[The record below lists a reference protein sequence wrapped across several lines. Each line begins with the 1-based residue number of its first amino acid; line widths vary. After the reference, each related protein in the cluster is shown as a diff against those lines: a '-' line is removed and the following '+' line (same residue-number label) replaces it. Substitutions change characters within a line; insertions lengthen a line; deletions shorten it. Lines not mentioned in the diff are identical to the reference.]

1 MKSPIADRVR
11 TWAIAAVSASMP
23 VLACSRTASHEERP
37 RTRASVAIEWLG
49 SAAHTRKKE
58 PAASRVDMPAEVDS
72 PAQRRWVL
80 HFGDSFVE
88 AWFQQN
94 LRPRFKSL
102 GARFVSKGIRSTYTT
117 SWNSDPDLDLDAFLA
132 GRPSLVIVTLGAN
145 EVLNPQP
152 EIHAHAIESLSRKIA
167 RVSTSCVWTSPP
179 LWLKDTGIVRVI
191 HDHCA
196 PCLFFDSDAS
206 LGGLNDDERERDRI
220 HPNAKGGARWAD
232 VFWTW
237 LVDHRAPGGDPF
249 KLVPFEPRPRD
260 VN

>member
-1 MKSPIADRVR
+1 VKSPIADRVR
-11 TWAIAAVSASMP
+11 TWATAAVTASVA
-23 VLACSRTASHEERP
+23 VLACDRTAPHDDRP
-37 RTRASVAIEWLG
+37 RARASVATEWLG
-49 SAAHTRKKE
+49 TAAHTREKE
-58 PAASRVDMPAEVDS
+58 PATPQIEMPVEVDG

-102 GARFVSKGIRSTYTT
+102 GARFVSKGIKSTYTT

-152 EIHAHAIESLSRKIA
+152 EI
-167 RVSTSCVWTSPP
+167 
-179 LWLKDTGIVRVI
+179 RVI

-206 LGGLNDDERERDRI
+206 LGGLSDDEREHDRI
-220 HPNAKGGARWAD
+220 HPNAKGGARWAN

-249 KLVPFEPRPRD
+249 KLVPFELRD
-260 VN
+260 VD